1 MTIEFGTKAETL
13 FNLNG
18 VIKLASIARLMTIN
32 FAEWQSRKSNIIT
45 DIKSKLGENLL
56 IVRSS
61 SFDEDTDAGS
71 NAGAF
76 KSVLN
81 VKIEEISQAVDDVF
95 NSYKHLVADSQ
106 VLIQPMLT
114 NVVRSGV
121 AFSHDA
127 NSGAAY
133 VCINWADSDDT
144 EAVTAG
150 KKGLKYCQ
158 ISSTGK
164 HVPPEHKQVF
174 DLVREVYKITGGT
187 PVDIEFAITES
198 KGNTRIWLLQARP
211 LIIVPK
217 VENIDDHS
225 KRLVMLEKHLK
236 RAFNRQPFLVGEK
249 TFFGVMPDWNPAEI
263 IGLKPRPLA
272 LSLYRELVTDSIWAY
287 QRNNYGYRNLRSFPL
302 IKSFH
307 GLPYVDVRVSLNSFI
322 PADLDDHMAEKLA
335 NFYLYKLENNPEL
348 HDKIEF
354 EIVCSCYTFDI
365 EKRFADFRN
374 FGFDEESLN
383 TFSESLRKITNN
395 ILHPEKGLW
404 RQDKQKI
411 NKLVA
416 RRSMLTDSDLV
427 EKRKYIG

>member
-1 MTIEFGTKAETL
+1 
-13 FNLNG
+13 
-18 VIKLASIARLMTIN
+18 MTIN

-198 KGNTRIWLLQARP
+198 KGEYKN
-211 LIIVPK
+211 
-217 VENIDDHS
+217 
-225 KRLVMLEKHLK
+225 LVI
-236 RAFNRQPFLVGEK
+236 A
-249 TFFGVMPDWNPAEI
+249 
-263 IGLKPRPLA
+263 
-272 LSLYRELVTDSIWAY
+272 SSSAY
-287 QRNNYGYRNLRSFPL
+287 YCAQS
-302 IKSFH
+302 
-307 GLPYVDVRVSLNSFI
+307 
-322 PADLDDHMAEKLA
+322 
-335 NFYLYKLENNPEL
+335 
-348 HDKIEF
+348 
-354 EIVCSCYTFDI
+354 
-365 EKRFADFRN
+365 
-374 FGFDEESLN
+374 
-383 TFSESLRKITNN
+383 
-395 ILHPEKGLW
+395 
-404 RQDKQKI
+404 
-411 NKLVA
+411 
-416 RRSMLTDSDLV
+416 
-427 EKRKYIG
+427 RKYR